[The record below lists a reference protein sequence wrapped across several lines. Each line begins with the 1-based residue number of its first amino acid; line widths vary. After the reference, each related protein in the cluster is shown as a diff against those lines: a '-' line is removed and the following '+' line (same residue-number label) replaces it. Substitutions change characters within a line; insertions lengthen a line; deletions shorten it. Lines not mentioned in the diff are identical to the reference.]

1 MVVLINMIRILMK
14 SGKLTNPDPSVL
26 LSQSVEKSFFH
37 RKKSFEKQFEKIIIL
52 TQLVEKSFFEKSVG
66 KYIEKRLILTDF

>member
-1 MVVLINMIRILMK
+1 MVVLINLIRILMK

-37 RKKSFEKQFEKIIIL
+37 RKKSFEKQFEKRIIL
-52 TQLVEKSFFEKSVG
+52 TQLVEKSFF
-66 KYIEKRLILTDF
+66 